1 MSTPLSA
8 YLKAC
13 ALGAVGKMNNAQVW
27 VPEGLGQRRQ
37 TSAWPREGPPPAQ
50 TSHCHHLS
58 PIRTNGGAR
67 CHFFVHCF
75 FLSFFFFV
83 FCFLLLLLLFLGLLP
98 WHMEVPRLGVES
110 EL

>member
-75 FLSFFFFV
+75 FLFFFFFFV
-83 FCFLLLLLLFLGLLP
+83 VVVVVVVSFSLVAPVAFGGS
-98 WHMEVPRLGVES
+98 WARG
-110 EL
+110 